1 MISVT
6 SGEESPFVTGGAT
19 PPPLPSRKTEVL
31 PDPQALIRDR
41 RSAANAA
48 NPDTPALPP
57 KVRLLTSFLTCCR
70 VTLHSN
76 SDRDK
81 LSIMDFELLLYCS
94 INQILSRKFL
104 SETIKFDT
112 QQSDDEAREPEVH
125 QQ

>member
-57 KVRLLTSFLTCCR
+57 KVRLLTSFLTCYR
-70 VTLHSN
+70 FKVHSN
-76 SDRDK
+76 RDREK
-81 LSIMDFELLLYCS
+81 LSIMDFELLLSYKPNLIEGIS
-94 INQILSRKFL
+94 VRNDQ
-104 SETIKFDT
+104 
-112 QQSDDEAREPEVH
+112 V
-125 QQ
+125 